1 MDILLISP
9 HPNPKRNFFD
19 RFTYPSL
26 TLQQI
31 AGITPPKHLVTIVDE
46 RYEDINFNKHY
57 DLVGISCMTF
67 NSIRGYEIA
76 DEFRRR
82 GIPVVFGG
90 YHATLLPEE
99 TKKHADS
106 VVIGEAELTWPRLL
120 KDLERGELKPFYR
133 AEKLVPP
140 EQIPP
145 ARHDIGVYT
154 VMEAIQAS
162 RGCPVGCEFCAMQKV
177 EGPVFRGRPI
187 KNIIEEMK
195 TIKSKTIF
203 FADASLTISPPY
215 TKSLFRE
222 MASLNKRFHCFGNVN
237 VLARDDELLTLAKE
251 AGVER
256 WYVGIESIT
265 QENID
270 LSGKRTNKVE
280 NYSTAIRKVQDHGM
294 EITGFFMFGFD
305 NDTPD
310 IFDRTL
316 EFMLSLDLDG
326 ISFSILTPY
335 PGTRLAER
343 LEKEGRI
350 LSRDWSRYAEGYVNF
365 QPKKMTV
372 EELSTGIR
380 RIVQEYFSYRN
391 ILRRS
396 LNSLKRNKDF
406 KRFIFRFGENIA
418 TRRFYLEDKLCT
430 CVEESKNV

>member
-1 MDILLISP
+1 MNILLVMP
-9 HPNPKRNFFD
+9 HPNPRRSFFD
-19 RFTYPSL
+19 RYTYPSL

-31 AGITPPKHLVTIVDE
+31 AGITPPEHTVTIVDE
-46 RYEDINFNKHY
+46 RYEDIDFEKQY
-57 DLVGISCMTF
+57 DLVGISCMTY
-67 NSIRGYEIA
+67 NSIRGYEVA
-76 DEFRRR
+76 DEFRKK
-82 GIPVVFGG
+82 GVPVVFGG
-90 YHATLLPEE
+90 YHASLLPEE
-99 TKKHADS
+99 AKQHADS
-106 VVIGEAELTWPRLL
+106 VVIGEAEETWPRLL
-120 KDLERGELKPFYR
+120 KDLEEGNLKPFYR

-140 EQIPP
+140 ELIPP

-177 EGPVFRGRPI
+177 EGPVFRGRPVENVI
-187 KNIIEEMK
+187 NEMK

-215 TKSLFRE
+215 TKSLFKE
-222 MASLNKRFHCFGNVN
+222 MVSLNKRFHCFGNIN
-237 VLARDDELLTLAKE
+237 VLAKDDELLTLAKE

-270 LSGKRTNKVE
+270 LSGKKTNKVE
-280 NYSTAIRKVQDHGM
+280 NYITAVRKVQDHGM

-310 IFDRTL
+310 IFDKTL
-316 EFMLSLDLDG
+316 EFMLNLDLDG
-326 ISFSILTPY
+326 ISFSVLTPY

-350 LSRDWSRYAEGYVNF
+350 LSKDWSKYAEGYVNF

-372 EELSTGIR
+372 DELANGVGM
-380 RIVQEYFSYRN
+380 IVREYFSYKN
-391 ILRRS
+391 ILARS
-396 LNSLKRNKDF
+396 IRGLKGKNGLDF
-406 KRFIFRFGENIA
+406 HRFILRFGEGVA
-418 TRRFYLEDKLCT
+418 ARRFYFKDKMQL
-430 CVEESKNV
+430 VD